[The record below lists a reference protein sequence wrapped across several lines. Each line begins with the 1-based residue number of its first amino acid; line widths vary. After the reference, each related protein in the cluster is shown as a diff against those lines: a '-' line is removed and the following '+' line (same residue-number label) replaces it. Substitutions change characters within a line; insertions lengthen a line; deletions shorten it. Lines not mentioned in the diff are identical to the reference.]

1 MVTAQELCD
10 QFAAVL
16 VDLDANPREVS
27 FEVRAPGAVLGYE
40 RGEPVFSVGEES
52 VRASFRGRWLAEHD
66 VPLTLGPKNV
76 FRLLPTSGNRVKV
89 RVK

>member
-27 FEVRAPGAVLGYE
+27 FEVRAPGAVLGYD
-40 RGEPVFSVGEES
+40 RGEPVFEADGVS
-52 VRASFRGRWLAEHD
+52 VRASFRGRWLAEHA
-66 VPLTLGPKNV
+66 VPLTFGTKHV
-76 FRLLPTSGNRVKV
+76 FKLSPTSGNRVKV